1 MVYNESYADVAR
13 KIGDITQ
20 YGVRYERVERP
31 GYIIGWSNNA
41 GDWFL
46 SRPVVKGTIE
56 TLDCNQ
62 MIVYGTKSHIQSL
75 ITEGLPVFFGYENS
89 FEFSKQRR
97 QSRMEREGRFVAPKN
112 AERGWNLP
120 VSPANV
126 QKVVDVTQRQR
137 QVQEMLERTLAD
149 LEHDLDVLERHMTM
163 LEDDA
168 LQARTE
174 KRKKVTNLYERA
186 VQIWRAAKS
195 ILEDNRHVITPMIEE
210 QAKPFANRAELLV
223 TRIKRWEKY
232 EAAKNSQYSGQ
243 RQKQEYFTFLSHV
256 RGVPAFRR
264 AGPADVVPVN
274 RILQNIKAVT
284 NRVNHRR

>member
-1 MVYNESYADVAR
+1 MYNESYNDVAR
-13 KIGDITQ
+13 KIGNITQ

-41 GDWFL
+41 GDWFM

-75 ITEGLPVFFGYENS
+75 INEGLPVFFGYENS

-97 QSRMEREGRFVAPKN
+97 QSRMERDGRFVAPKN

-126 QKVVDVTQRQR
+126 QKVVDATQRQR
-137 QVQEMLERTLAD
+137 QVQEMLERTLA
-149 LEHDLDVLERHMTM
+149 ELERELDTLDRYVTA

-168 LQARTE
+168 LQSRSE
-174 KRKKVTNLYERA
+174 KQKRMPNLYERA
-186 VQIWRAAKS
+186 VQIWRALTS
-195 ILEDNRHVITPMIEE
+195 ILSNHRHVMTPMIEE
-210 QAKPFANRAELLV
+210 QAKPLEQRAELLV

-256 RGVPAFRR
+256 HGVPAFRR

-284 NRVNHRR
+284 NRVNTRR

>member
-1 MVYNESYADVAR
+1 MYNESYNDVAR

-62 MIVYGTKSHIQSL
+62 
-75 ITEGLPVFFGYENS
+75 
-89 FEFSKQRR
+89 
-97 QSRMEREGRFVAPKN
+97 
-112 AERGWNLP
+112 
-120 VSPANV
+120 
-126 QKVVDVTQRQR
+126 
-137 QVQEMLERTLAD
+137 
-149 LEHDLDVLERHMTM
+149 
-163 LEDDA
+163 
-168 LQARTE
+168 
-174 KRKKVTNLYERA
+174 
-186 VQIWRAAKS
+186 
-195 ILEDNRHVITPMIEE
+195 VITPMIEE
-210 QAKPFANRAELLV
+210 QAKPLANRAELLV

-284 NRVNHRR
+284 NRVNTRR